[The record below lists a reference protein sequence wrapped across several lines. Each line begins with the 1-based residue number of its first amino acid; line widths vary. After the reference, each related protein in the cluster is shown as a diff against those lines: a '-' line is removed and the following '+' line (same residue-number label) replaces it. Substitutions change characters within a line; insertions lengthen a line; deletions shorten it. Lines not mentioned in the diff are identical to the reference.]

1 MGYFLY
7 IISKANCSKMK
18 PKQYKIKSKVWLYPG
33 MAGTWHFA
41 TVDKEESKEIK
52 ETYGKHHRGFG
63 SIPVHVTVG
72 KTNWK
77 TSIFWS
83 KEGTYVLP
91 LKAQVRKKESIFE
104 DDTIMI
110 TLKF

>member
-1 MGYFLY
+1 
-7 IISKANCSKMK
+7 MK
-18 PKQYKIKSKVWLYPG
+18 LKQYKIRSKVWIYPG
-33 MAGTWHFA
+33 MAGTWYFA
-41 TVDKEESKEIK
+41 TVDKKKSKEIR

-63 SIPVHVTVG
+63 SVPVQVIVG

-83 KEGTYVLP
+83 KDGVYVLP
-91 LKAQVRKKESIFE
+91 LKAQVRKKEGVFE
-104 DDTIMI
+104 GDTITI